1 MKFAKLINGNI
12 KWAKNPIVYNGFRIA
27 NPPASIYLELGY
39 KPVRFTDPPEVEPG
53 YYAVYSWREDAEEIV
68 QVWTVVQE
76 L

>member
-1 MKFAKLINGNI
+1 MKYGKLIDGNI
-12 KWAKNPIVYNGFRIA
+12 NWAKNPIVYKGFRIA

-68 QVWTVVQE
+68 QVWTIIQE